1 MVQKIVD
8 PAKEVVAS
16 ARIFQAV
23 KDNQLLTAA
32 ILFILWQMDLFNSV
46 IGYGCGLSWQINMVK
61 CFVVRKES
69 IVGDW

>member
-1 MVQKIVD
+1 MKPQDVVD
-8 PAKEVVAS
+8 PAKGVVAS

-46 IGYGCGLSWQINMVK
+46 IGYGCGL
-61 CFVVRKES
+61 
-69 IVGDW
+69 